1 MNCFQHLLIT
11 RLLSFCPIIC
21 FEQTPLLNEIL
32 FRNSTR
38 CNNLNEI
45 FYKNSNIQHFY
56 SCSNQNKFRD
66 VIFANWIHE
75 HPTNL
80 ELRKFLH
87 ELFEDFSKWC
97 KVIRTDTH
105 CTPRMIE
112 NNMPPLNR
120 CQILDRTKAWKKS
133 HLIIIFIFAKNN
145 KIFTKFRF
153 WKTL

>member
-1 MNCFQHLLIT
+1 MKFCLGILRDVIIWMKYSIT
-11 RLLSFCPIIC
+11 IV
-21 FEQTPLLNEIL
+21 TYN
-32 FRNSTR
+32 
-38 CNNLNEI
+38 I
-45 FYKNSNIQHFY
+45 FFKYYENHH
-56 SCSNQNKFRD
+56 SCWNQDEFRD

-75 HPTNL
+75 HLTNL
-80 ELRKFLH
+80 ELREFLH
-87 ELFEDFSKWC
+87 ELFEDFSKGC

-105 CTPRMIE
+105 CTPRLIE